1 MGPLNGRFNFPTSTI
16 LLPDIL
22 IRLGAVCRF
31 ESRTIPIK
39 LLTRSVGNVSEQ
51 DGLSERSRII
61 KVAGSWRSIFARFNP
76 LRMMP
81 D

>member
-22 IRLGAVCRF
+22 IRLGAVSGF
-31 ESRTIPIK
+31 ESRTILIK

-51 DGLSERSRII
+51 DGLSEQRII